1 MEEYEIVT
9 KFEVRISEHCYKIM
23 FMLTDDIL
31 IIGGDDTI
39 TLISIKDFEVSLIST
54 IKPNYRITEICILQD
69 SNIIIGIQNK
79 DKYAKR
85 EEFLYQ
91 YKYYSTVNKSTK
103 RVEHNI
109 YQISKEL
116 LTKNNSNISFE
127 CLNNYLIAIVDQRYI
142 LSYDIKL

>member
-9 KFEVRISEHCYKIM
+9 KFEVRISELCYKII

-39 TLISIKDFEVSLIST
+39 TLISIKDFEISLVST
-54 IKPNYRITEICILQD
+54 IKPNYKITEICILPD

-79 DKYAKR
+79 DKYTKW

-91 YKYYSTVNKSTK
+91 YKYYSSVNKSTK

-109 YQISKEL
+109 YQISTEL